1 MLLHVVFQSEAVI
14 LQALHGKAIFIRNEN
29 GDVKE
34 EFFFPSPWPPPS
46 GPGWKA
52 GKSIWLLLKC

>member
-34 EFFFPSPWPPPS
+34 EFFFPLHGLPLL
-46 GPGWKA
+46 A
-52 GKSIWLLLKC
+52 LDGKLGRAFGSY

>member
-34 EFFFPSPWPPPS
+34 EF
-46 GPGWKA
+46 
-52 GKSIWLLLKC
+52 